1 MNSTFCTPKKIGP
14 SAPTAAASVLFEH
27 HLVLNQGTPF
37 GSSSTSSANS
47 FRTPGSVKRTGR
59 FHLLPMNRT
68 PISRLNRV
76 IVNPFEASLN
86 ERLHLP
92 MICSPS
98 LFHRPATPQMSSTQF
113 EWTIEDVASLGPA
126 NVEADETQ
134 FIVQT
139 DPELEARAQ
148 EAITSY
154 FRDNVVLP
162 SPINCPL
169 REATAKMKLLP
180 GENTLSEEELEL
192 GKSASKKRKT
202 RDGVCQTVL
211 TFPPILPKAIED
223 LLANFCTYSQDQQ
236 QCETDQ
242 YGLNDSSNASLRRK
256 LFETSLNSDDLG
268 VSKHETDDDHRHFEE
283 LHQRQLLKEVL
294 PMGTPELKLEVKTRT
309 RHFGSPTD
317 NHLELSETK
326 KESFGSLSPI
336 LNSTVSTGSSSTPA
350 HVIAVDAKMH
360 RHHSSSTSSLYRS
373 TPERLSQR
381 SVSISSVE
389 MSSVHGSALKGGGS
403 AAAAASRFCFEG
415 GECLLCYRFI
425 YRISFHFIVLDK
437 LAYLDLYFCS
447 CPNPSIWLH
456 LLPVDRRQLVLGN
469 AVEEE

>member
-14 SAPTAAASVLFEH
+14 SAPTAASVLFGEH
-27 HLVLNQGTPF
+27 QQQFLHQTTSF
-37 GSSSTSSANS
+37 GSSSSNS

-169 REATAKMKLLP
+169 REAAAKMKLLP
-180 GENTLSEEELEL
+180 GENTLSDELE
-192 GKSASKKRKT
+192 GPEKSATKKRKT

-211 TFPPILPKAIED
+211 TFPPSLPKEVED

-242 YGLNDSSNASLRRK
+242 YTGGGLNDSSNASLRRK

-317 NHLELSETK
+317 NHLVLELSETK

-336 LNSTVSTGSSSTPA
+336 LSSTSTGSSSTPA

-389 MSSVHGSALKGGGS
+389 MSSVHGSALKGG
-403 AAAAASRFCFEG
+403 AVSRICFDG
-415 GECLLCYRFI
+415 GECLFLIFILSLCI
-425 YRISFHFIVLDK
+425 YKISFNR
-437 LAYLDLYFCS
+437 
-447 CPNPSIWLH
+447 P
-456 LLPVDRRQLVLGN
+456 
-469 AVEEE
+469 

>member
-1 MNSTFCTPKKIGP
+1 MPMNI
-14 SAPTAAASVLFEH
+14 
-27 HLVLNQGTPF
+27 
-37 GSSSTSSANS
+37 
-47 FRTPGSVKRTGR
+47 
-59 FHLLPMNRT
+59 NRT

-134 FIVQT
+134 FVMHT
-139 DPELEARAQ
+139 DPEMEARAQ

-169 REATAKMKLLP
+169 REASEKTRLLP
-180 GENTLSEEELEL
+180 EVLRDENEDRRDSLEELAAANN
-192 GKSASKKRKT
+192 KSCLKRIKV
-202 RDGVCQTVL
+202 RDGFSQTVL
-211 TFPPILPKAIED
+211 TFPPKLPKEVED
-223 LLANFCTYSQDQQ
+223 MLAGFCTYTQDQQ
-236 QCETDQ
+236 QEESSVES
-242 YGLNDSSNASLRRK
+242 LNDSSNASLRRK

-268 VSKHETDDDHRHFEE
+268 VTHQEETEQLE
-283 LHQRQLLKEVL
+283 RQLLLDREEQRRLLREVL
-294 PMGTPELKLEVKTRT
+294 PMGTPELKLAVKTRS

-336 LNSTVSTGSSSTPA
+336 LSSTGSTPA
-350 HVIAVDAKMH
+350 DKAASVTSTAEH
-360 RHHSSSTSSLYRS
+360 RMQGQHSSSTSSLYRS
-373 TPERLSQR
+373 TPERMSSVQR
-381 SVSISSVE
+381 SLSNSVE
-389 MSSVHGSALKGGGS
+389 MASLHGSAMKCFTGQDANGESISLLKYS
-403 AAAAASRFCFEG
+403 LFT
-415 GECLLCYRFI
+415 
-425 YRISFHFIVLDK
+425 ISFN
-437 LAYLDLYFCS
+437 FCYT
-447 CPNPSIWLH
+447 
-456 LLPVDRRQLVLGN
+456 LLLFF
-469 AVEEE
+469 